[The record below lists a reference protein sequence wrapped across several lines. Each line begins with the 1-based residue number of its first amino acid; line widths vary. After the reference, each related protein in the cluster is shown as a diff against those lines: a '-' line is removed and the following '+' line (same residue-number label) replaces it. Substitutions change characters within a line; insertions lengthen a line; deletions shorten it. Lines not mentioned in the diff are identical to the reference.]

1 MIVVDSSIWIDY
13 FNGTISKE
21 TNWLD
26 EALGIEPII
35 MGDIILTEVLQGFQN
50 EKDFRTAKKLLL
62 DFPFMD
68 MIGQELAIK
77 SAMNYR
83 ALRQKGITIR
93 KTIDVL
99 IGTFCIHNNF
109 DLLHND
115 KDFDPLEKHLK
126 LKVMKI

>member
-13 FNGTISKE
+13 FNGVISKE
-21 TNWLD
+21 TDWLD
-26 EALGIEPII
+26 DSLGIEPII
-35 MGDIILTEVLQGFQN
+35 MGDIILAEVLQGFQI
-50 EKDFRTAKKLLL
+50 EKDFKTAKKLLL
-62 DFPFMD
+62 EIPYMD
-68 MIGQELAIK
+68 MIGQELAVK

-83 ALRQKGITIR
+83 TLRQKGITIR

-99 IGTFCIHNNF
+99 IGTFCINNNF

-126 LKVMKI
+126 LKVKKI

>member
-13 FNGTISKE
+13 FNGTVSKK
-21 TNWLD
+21 TDWLD

-35 MGDIILTEVLQGFQN
+35 MGDIILAEVLQGLQI
-50 EKDFRTAKKLLL
+50 EKDFKTAKKLLL
-62 DFPFMD
+62 EFPFMD

-83 ALRQKGITIR
+83 TLRQKGITVR
-93 KTIDVL
+93 KTIDVM

-109 DLLHND
+109 PLLHND
-115 KDFDPLEKHLK
+115 KDFDPLEKYLK